1 MKTFRHLATVTCA
14 VTLFSGSAL
23 AGVETYLKY
32 RGGNFSFENFSF
44 DKECF
49 VRTNGMREQDYLVPE
64 LAKLFAKAG
73 IKVTNQEKDAP
84 CTIWIA
90 KHYVT
95 VYNKDLDGVEPV
107 SAEFLLANK
116 DKARELN
123 PAIKRESA
131 EEPTENAGRM
141 TGTFGSNEAAV
152 LSQAGGALNGIKGAV
167 GLPLVGVLFDLASM
181 HYSRKTTP
189 EGLANL
195 NVNIRFRT
203 GGFFGTDLFLDVYAA
218 SDTPE
223 NPATLIEAAVNRV
236 VAELR
241 KKVEEDKQ
249 EAQRKASQ
257 PQPVTENAQDNLLYR

>member
-23 AGVETYLKY
+23 AGVETVVKH
-32 RGGNFSFENFSF
+32 RGGQFSFENFSF

-49 VRTNGMREQDYLVPE
+49 VRTNGMREEDYLVPE

-73 IKVTNQEKDAP
+73 IKVTNKNDAY
-84 CTIWIA
+84 CKIWIA

-131 EEPTENAGRM
+131 EEPAENAGRI

-152 LSQAGGALNGIKGAV
+152 LSQAGGAYNGLKGAV
-167 GLPLVGVLFDLASM
+167 AAPLVGVLFDLASM

-189 EGLANL
+189 EGLANINVTISTKDRAILPPAL
-195 NVNIRFRT
+195 N
-203 GGFFGTDLFLDVYAA
+203 LDVYAA